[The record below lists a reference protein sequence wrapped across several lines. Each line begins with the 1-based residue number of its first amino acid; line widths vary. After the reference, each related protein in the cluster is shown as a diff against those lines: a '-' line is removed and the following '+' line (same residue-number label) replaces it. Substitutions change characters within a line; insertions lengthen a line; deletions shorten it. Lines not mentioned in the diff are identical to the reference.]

1 MITLYGIPNCDT
13 VRKARKWLDANG
25 IEFDFHDFR
34 KNGLDE
40 KQLKRWVKELGWE
53 VLLNKRGMMWRK
65 LPDNQKENID
75 EKKAIAIMLAEPVIF
90 YNYKNKTQRLWGRN
104 GFDGDIQAYCCMPSF
119 CLLVKRR
126 NFIIIADD
134 YNYALAA

>member
-1 MITLYGIPNCDT
+1 MTTLYGIPNCDT

-34 KNGLDE
+34 KQGLDE

-65 LPDNQKENID
+65 LPDNKKENID
-75 EKKAIAIMLAEPVIF
+75 EKKAIAIMLAEPAIIKRPVLDMGSERHVGF
-90 YNYKNKTQRLWGRN
+90 SEAEYNKL
-104 GFDGDIQAYCCMPSF
+104 F
-119 CLLVKRR
+119 
-126 NFIIIADD
+126 
-134 YNYALAA
+134 

>member
-1 MITLYGIPNCDT
+1 MPTLYGIPNCDT
-13 VRKARKWLDANG
+13 VRKARKWLGANG

-65 LPDNQKENID
+65 LPDDKKENVD
-75 EKKAIAIMLAEPVIF
+75 EKKAIAIMLEEPAIIKRPVLDIG
-90 YNYKNKTQRLWGRN
+90 TQRHV
-104 GFDGDIQAYCCMPSF
+104 GFSEAEYTKLF
-119 CLLVKRR
+119 
-126 NFIIIADD
+126 
-134 YNYALAA
+134 